1 MSARSDYFGMA
12 DRDRDEDTG
21 RFTTEFEDED
31 FIRALEELGGSASTS
46 DIAEQLDC
54 DRRTAYLRLNDLED
68 AGCISSREVGNS
80 LLWMGE

>member
-1 MSARSDYFGMA
+1 MSARSDYFCMA

-31 FIRALEELGGSASTS
+31 FISALEELGGSASTS

-54 DRRTAYLRLNDLED
+54 DRRTAYLRLNELED
-68 AGCISSREVGNS
+68 TGRISCREVGNS
-80 LLWMGE
+80 LLWTYE